1 MLSVCQDGRVM
12 PAGSNNN
19 RVHKYSKVPFPT
31 ELALDA
37 FSPPYL
43 AASQNSKRPTIT
55 LSPASAKLGSTFL
68 LRFSVTDPKAVVG
81 NVNVIMNNS
90 PFATH
95 SYSQGLRML
104 KLQTTGQKAVGGLF
118 EVTVT
123 APPNANVAPRSYY
136 MCWVVNQ
143 NIPSKAAW
151 IQLT

>member
-1 MLSVCQDGRVM
+1 M

-19 RVHKYSKVPFPT
+19 RVHTYSNVPFPT

-37 FSPPYL
+37 FSPPYM
-43 AASQNSKRPTIT
+43 AASQNPKRPTIT
-55 LSPASAKLGSTFL
+55 LSPPTVKLGSTFL
-68 LRFSVTDPKAVVG
+68 LRFSVTDPKTVVG
-81 NVNVIMNNS
+81 NVNVVINNS
-90 PFATH
+90 PFSTH

-104 KLQTTGQKAVGGLF
+104 KLQTAGQKAVGGLF

-123 APPNANVAPRSYY
+123 APPTTNVAPQAYY

-151 IQLT
+151 IRLT